1 MEHLKQHPHPQF
13 SVRSLLCVGK
23 KLTLS
28 EKGSER
34 VSPYTERTHYS
45 TNSNSV
51 ALENTAELKP
61 VLKRTSFQWWER
73 TLSFLIQG
81 ADILIGQN
89 IIISI
94 SSLKHW
100 KWTFN
105 EWWSLWK
112 QTFNE
117 WWSLWKQTLNGWWKF
132 VETLEKDFEWM
143 MKFAETL
150 NGILNGWLV
159 FWNTGNR
166 FWMDDEVCWYRLWM
180 DDEVC

>member
-13 SVRSLLCVGK
+13 SVRSLLRVGK

-117 WWSLWKQTLNGWWKF
+117 WWSLWKDSEWMMKVCWNTGKRLWVADEVCWNT
-132 VETLEKDFEWM
+132 ERDFEWM
-143 MKFAETL
+143 ISFLKH
-150 NGILNGWLV
+150 WK
-159 FWNTGNR
+159 
-166 FWMDDEVCWYRLWM
+166 
-180 DDEVC
+180 